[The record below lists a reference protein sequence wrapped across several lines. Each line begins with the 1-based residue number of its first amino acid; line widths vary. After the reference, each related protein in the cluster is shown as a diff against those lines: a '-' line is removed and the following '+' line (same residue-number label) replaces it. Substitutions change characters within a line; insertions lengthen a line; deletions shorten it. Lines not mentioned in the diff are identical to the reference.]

1 MGVTKYLVLISLTL
15 LLMNVLNSLCER
27 SKLNIDINNPVL
39 LDSVETHETV
49 KNDMFGASIA
59 LSKND
64 VFIGAPKHAYGGGV
78 FRCSAIDRQCSQ
90 IKGFENHGL

>member
-15 LLMNVLNSLCER
+15 LFMNVLNSLCER
-27 SKLNIDINNPVL
+27 STLNIDINNPVL
-39 LDSVETHETV
+39 LDSVKTV
-49 KNDMFGASIA
+49 KKDMFGASIA

-78 FRCSAIDRQCSQ
+78 FHCSAIDRQCSQ
-90 IKGFENHGL
+90 IKGFENHGS

>member
-1 MGVTKYLVLISLTL
+1 
-15 LLMNVLNSLCER
+15 MNVLSSLSER
-27 SKLNIDINNPVL
+27 SKLNIDINNPVI
-39 LDSVETHETV
+39 LDSVKAVETLR
-49 KNDMFGASIA
+49 NDMFGASIA

-90 IKGFENHGL
+90 IKGFEHHGS

>member
-1 MGVTKYLVLISLTL
+1 
-15 LLMNVLNSLCER
+15 MNVINSLCKR

-39 LDSVETHETV
+39 LDSVKTV
-49 KNDMFGASIA
+49 KHDMFGASIA

-64 VFIGAPKHAYGGGV
+64 VFIGAPKHAFGGGV

-90 IKGFENHGL
+90 IKGFENHGS

>member
-15 LLMNVLNSLCER
+15 LFMNVLNSFCER

-39 LDSVETHETV
+39 LDSLKTVE
-49 KNDMFGASIA
+49 NDMFGASIA

-90 IKGFENHGL
+90 IKGFENHGP

>member
-1 MGVTKYLVLISLTL
+1 
-15 LLMNVLNSLCER
+15 MNVLNILCER

-39 LDSVETHETV
+39 LDSVETV

-59 LSKND
+59 LSKD
-64 VFIGAPKHAYGGGV
+64 DLFIGEPKHAYGGGV

>member
-1 MGVTKYLVLISLTL
+1 MGATKYFVLISLTL
-15 LLMNVLNSLCER
+15 LFMNVLNILCER

-39 LDSVETHETV
+39 LDSVETV

-78 FRCSAIDRQCSQ
+78 FRCSAIDQQCSQ
-90 IKGFENHGL
+90 IKGFENQGS